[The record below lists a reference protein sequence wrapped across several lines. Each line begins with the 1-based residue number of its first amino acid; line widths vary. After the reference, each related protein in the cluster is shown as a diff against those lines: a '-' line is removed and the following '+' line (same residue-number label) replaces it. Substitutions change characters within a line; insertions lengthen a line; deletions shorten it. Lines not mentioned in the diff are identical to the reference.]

1 MEKTISLGKIDLDGI
16 GRKDNLVEVYL
27 RLDKNKDDKP
37 VFGIYGNIWNRIK
50 SNTLVGG
57 QCEDEINKHLP
68 NNLTW
73 RKIYSVWKN
82 YHNNDLNAGSPRQE
96 AFVKELNP
104 TIDELNS
111 FSDSYSYCCKELE
124 KAGLLVDKS
133 YLHNGKPYRYGTAWI
148 YQEIPDKGLEEIKS
162 LINSN
167 D

>member
-68 NNLTW
+68 SNLTW

-82 YHNNDLNAGSPRQE
+82 YHNNDLNAGSPKQE

-104 TIDELNS
+104 TVDELNS
-111 FSDSYSYCCKELE
+111 FSDSYSYRCKELE

-148 YQEIPDKGLEEIKS
+148 YQEIPAKGLEEIES
-162 LINSN
+162 LINS
-167 D
+167 